1 MEMFLKIGQGRRE
14 FEDIIRLSADRRKSD
29 MADLVKAVDPSTEEG
44 KTFDGGLA
52 ALVHWFRE
60 SVRL

>member
-1 MEMFLKIGQGRRE
+1 
-14 FEDIIRLSADRRKSD
+14 